1 MRIGVDVTVLARAT
15 RSGVERY
22 AEEILRHLIEVA
34 PQHRFVLSYFAGP
47 RDPAST
53 LSGVGGDLDFRPI
66 RSLSVE
72 RYRSLHLRS
81 LAPPFDLLSRGRADV
96 YLFPDFV
103 RWPVLTRRSV
113 VVVHDLAFA
122 KVPRFVPAGTRAL
135 LDNVVPR
142 SVAKAD
148 AIVAV
153 SEFTK
158 RELLTT
164 FDVDPHR
171 VAVVPNAV
179 DHDRFS
185 PRSSAEIELVS
196 AKLGIDRPYVL
207 MTGTVEPRKNVAG
220 LLRAFAS
227 MPDVRRTHAL
237 VLAGSAGWLDDEIRA
252 LAGSMRRSGMAVIQ
266 PGHVEDADLPALYSG
281 AAVFVLPSWYE
292 GFGVPV
298 LEAMACGAPVVTTRN
313 ASLPEAAGEA
323 ALFAEGGD
331 PPAIAAA
338 VERVLRDPVLRAD
351 LCDRGLVRA
360 RGASWTESARRM
372 LACIDRVVGDRGRT
386 SPGDRAPR

>member
-1 MRIGVDVTVLARAT
+1 MRIGVDVTVLTRAT
-15 RSGVERY
+15 GSGVERY
-22 AEEILRHLIEVA
+22 AGEIVRQLIEIA

-47 RDPAST
+47 RDPASA
-53 LSGVGGDLDFRPI
+53 LSGRGRDLDFRPI
-66 RSLSVE
+66 RALSVE

-122 KVPRFVPAGTRAL
+122 KVPQFVPAGTRAL

-142 SVAKAD
+142 SAAKAD

-164 FDVDPHR
+164 FDLDPDR

-185 PRSSAEIELVS
+185 PRSPDEIEVVS
-196 AKLGIDRPYVL
+196 GKLGIDRPYVL
-207 MTGTVEPRKNVAG
+207 MTGTVEPRKNVVG

-227 MPDVRRTHAL
+227 MSDVHRTHAL
-237 VLAGSAGWLDDEIRA
+237 VLAGSTGWLDEEIRA
-252 LAGSMRRSGMAVIQ
+252 LAESMRRSGMAVIQ
-266 PGHVEDADLPALYSG
+266 PGHVDDTDLPALYSG

-313 ASLPEAAGEA
+313 ASLPEVAGEA

-331 PPAIAAA
+331 APAIAEALH
-338 VERVLRDPVLRAD
+338 RVLRDPVLRAD
-351 LCDRGLVRA
+351 LRERGLVRA
-360 RGASWTESARRM
+360 CGTSWTESARRM
-372 LACIDRVVGDRGRT
+372 LACLEGVAGDRGKAA
-386 SPGDRAPR
+386 PGDRALR